1 MTDPISVA
9 KIRASWEH
17 SYARSFAPWSRMAPE
32 EWAESVYR
40 LPNGGR
46 FRWDFAPYTRA
57 MYQSIFDRRVIE
69 TSYAIFSRGLKST
82 VILLAIGYT
91 VDQKPRRILYMMP
104 TTGQVEKFSKDNLCG
119 ELFDTTPCLNEYGSK
134 GNRRVTSNTILHKQF
149 PGGLITMFG
158 ANAPGELRRAKGS
171 FLVIDEKD
179 AIQKEEGDEGDQVQ
193 IFWKRGS
200 EYPDTIR
207 VSASYPSLLGHSRI
221 MNDLENSDW
230 NEWHVTCVKCGGEP
244 FVMHRRQLR
253 YDKGKPEGARLE
265 CPRCGE
271 FLTDADRYAMA
282 HKQGFDNWKP
292 RNEFRGRRGYHANA
306 LLWPHPIDPVRYP
319 AGYLGQMAEEEMAV
333 AASADPKRARRPM
346 VNTVDAEPFDPT
358 DESEQPPDWKTLYER
373 RENYD
378 TVPQAA
384 SFITA
389 FCDVQRNRLEVGWRA
404 WNREEESWGLD
415 HVVLDGYTSHQEVW
429 TALAKELGREW
440 THASGAKLRLGMAFV
455 DGGAY
460 AEEVYR
466 FFQRIAREPVQHVT
480 GHVRASK
487 GVGRFGAPIITRKMS
502 TVAKNLKGHE
512 IGTWEAKDRIYERL
526 RVTEPG
532 ATAMHFNQ
540 RFSEEYFQQL
550 TVEKVVITFDGGQE
564 IRKYENEKN
573 ARNEALDIEV
583 GCLAALRLH
592 PRNWDALEQAI
603 ADDAEALRTPN
614 AKPKPEIDYP
624 IFEGT
629 QTRSGW
635 L

>member
-1 MTDPISVA
+1 MDEVSLTGYCEAAANTIGKA
-9 KIRASWEH
+9 
-17 SYARSFAPWSRMAPE
+17 FMPWSRISPV
-32 EWAESVYR
+32 EWSENIYR
-40 LPNGGR
+40 LPKGGR
-46 FRWDFAPYTRA
+46 FRFDFAPYTKR
-57 MYQSIFDRRVIE
+57 MFLSLFDKHTIS
-69 TSYAIFSRGLKST
+69 TDFMLYSRGLKST
-82 VILLAIGYT
+82 VILLAMGYLI
-91 VDQKPRRILYMMP
+91 DQAPRRILCLWP
-104 TTGQVEKFSKDNLCG
+104 TNSQGERFSKDNLCG
-119 ELFDTTPCLNEYGSK
+119 ELLDTTPCLNYLGSQ
-134 GNRRVTSNTILHKQF
+134 GNRRLSANTILLKHF
-149 PGGLITMFG
+149 PGGLINIFG
-158 ANAPGELRRAKGS
+158 ANAPGDLRRSKGS
-171 FLVIDEKD
+171 FLYADEID
-179 AIQKEEGDEGDQVQ
+179 AIASEVTDEGDQLK
-193 IFWKRGS
+193 IFERRGS
-200 EYPDTIR
+200 EYPDTIQ
-207 VSASYPSLLGHSRI
+207 VFASYPSLLGHSRI
-221 MNDLENSDW
+221 SSRLENSDF
-230 NEWHVTCVKCGGEP
+230 NEWHSTCAECGGEP
-244 FVMHRRQLR
+244 FVMRRKMLR
-253 YDKGKPEGARLE
+253 YEKEKPEGARLE
-265 CPRCGE
+265 CPRCGAL
-271 FLTDADRYAMA
+271 LTDSQRYDMA
-282 HKQGFDNWKP
+282 HKQGFDCWKP
-292 RNEFRGRRGYHANA
+292 RHEFRGRRGFHGNA
-306 LLWPHPIDPVRYP
+306 MLWPHPVDVKKYP
-319 AGYLGQMAEEEMAV
+319 GGFLQMLAEQEMEV
-333 AASADPKRARRPM
+333 EASADRKRALRPL

-358 DESEQPPDWKTLYER
+358 DESEQPPDWKTLHER

-429 TALAKELGREW
+429 AALTKELGREW

-487 GVGRFGAPIITRKMS
+487 GVGRFAAPIITRKMS

-532 ATAMHFNQ
+532 ATAMHFNL

-603 ADDAEALRTPN
+603 ADEAEALRTPN
-614 AKPKPEIDYP
+614 AKPREEAPSVVVGGG
-624 IFEGT
+624 FGG
-629 QTRSGW
+629 GW
-635 L
+635 RI